1 MKINSKETFSFS
13 KISKDTNRIHLN
25 KKIASNFFIKE
36 PIVHGINLALI
47 VLSKFIKKKNY
58 NILITNIDL
67 NFKNF
72 ININE
77 NFSIKFYRNKIIVYN
92 DFHNKLEIYLKY
104 KKIKRQNLKKIQIK
118 KKIFNLSFQKLENI
132 RLIEQ
137 LIFSSYYVGSI
148 YPGNG
153 SLILSI
159 NINYSEKYTNN
170 SSPKILK
177 KIKNIS
183 VINFQK
189 DLHRTEL
196 ITCKLIPFKREKKKN
211 TFGTKVQK
219 KLKGKKILIFG
230 SSSDL
235 ANRILNLKRNNI
247 KIYRYSFRIDLQK
260 PKIYDQEKKDLEKMI
275 LKIKPDYIFYFS
287 SAKIYYDEKQS
298 NKLFNLYKVI
308 FVDYFRNIIHL
319 IIKNHLSL
327 KIFYP
332 STVFLNNKKKY
343 IRYKSYLKTKEMAEK
358 VINSIN
364 KNNDFITCVRLPKL
378 RSRSNYNLLG
388 FYEGENIK
396 ILDEYFKKF
405 FLN

>member
-1 MKINSKETFSFS
+1 MMKINSKETFSFS

-25 KKIASNFFIKE
+25 KKIAGNFFIKE

-47 VLSKFIKKKNY
+47 ALSKFIKKKNS
-58 NILITNIDL
+58 NILITNISL

-72 ININE
+72 LNINE
-77 NFSIKFYRNKIIVYN
+77 KFSIKFYKNKIIVHN
-92 DFHNKLEIYLKY
+92 DFHNKLEIHLKY
-104 KKIKRQNLKKIQIK
+104 RKIKKLNQKKIQIK

-137 LIFSSYYVGSI
+137 LIFSSYYVGSV

-153 SLILSI
+153 SLILNI
-159 NINYSEKYTNN
+159 NIKHSKKYTDN
-170 SSPKILK
+170 SKPKILK

-183 VINFQK
+183 VINYQK

-196 ITCKLIPFKREKKKN
+196 IACKLVPFRKEKKKN
-211 TFGTKVQK
+211 TFSVKTVK

-235 ANRILNLKRNNI
+235 SNRVLNLKKNNI

-260 PKIYDQEKKDLEKMI
+260 PKIDSQEKKNLKKMI

-287 SAKIYYDEKQS
+287 SAKIYYDEKHN

-308 FVDYFRNIIHL
+308 FVDYLKNMINL
-319 IIKNHLSL
+319 IIKNQISL

-332 STVFLNNKKKY
+332 STIFLNNKKKY

-358 VINSIN
+358 IINSI

-378 RSRSNYNLLG
+378 KSRSNYNLLG

-396 ILDEYFKKF
+396 ILDKYLEKF
-405 FLN
+405 F